1 MVTPFA
7 SDGSVDLPAAADL
20 ARHLVDDLG
29 HDGLV
34 VNGTTG
40 EAPTTSD
47 GEKADLLHAVVE
59 AVGDRAAVVAGVGTF
74 NTEHTLELAADAA
87 KLGVD
92 GLLVVTP
99 YYSKPPQAGLLE
111 HFRRVA
117 DATEVPV
124 MLYDIPGRAGT
135 AIRTETMLRLA
146 EHPRIVAVKD
156 AKGDLTAS
164 AQVMAECDLAYYS
177 GDDAMTLPLL
187 SVGAVGVVGTSTHFS
202 GRGMKTMI
210 EAYLAGDV
218 AEAIRLHRA
227 AAADLHRDLRD
238 PGLHPGQGRP
248 GPAGPA
254 GGRRTVA
261 PGRGHPGRG
270 RGAPHRPG
278 RGRARVS
285 GPGRPDETMEWR
297 AWGESWLA
305 ALIPGV
311 ACSLVWCFVYQ
322 AATYGWRWLS
332 VVLGLF
338 GLVLVLAGALLLVVL
353 VRTRTRLIQEGIEIR
368 QIGAEVIPWDDD
380 RQRPARPEKGQ
391 PHHHGVAARRAGPDT
406 ADAHPGQAP
415 AVRSHAA
422 RCRGGHAAPA
432 HG

>member
-1 MVTPFA
+1 M
-7 SDGSVDLPAAADL
+7 
-20 ARHLVDDLG
+20 DDLG

-34 VNGTTG
+34 INGTTG

-59 AVGDRAAVVAGVGTF
+59 AVGDRAAVLAGVGTF

-202 GRGMKTMI
+202 GRGMKAMI
-210 EAYLAGDV
+210 EAYVAGDV
-218 AEAIRLHRA
+218 AEATRLHRQLLPIFTGIFA
-227 AAADLHRDLRD
+227 TQGCILVKA
-238 PGLHPGQGRP
+238 GLALQGRP
-248 GPAGPA
+248 VGGVRSPLVVATPAEVEA
-254 GGRRTVA
+254 L
-261 PGRGHPGRG
+261 RG
-270 RGAPHRPG
+270 RPG
-278 RGRARVS
+278 RRRTRVT
-285 GPGRPDETMEWR
+285 GPGRPDETIEWR

-311 ACSLVWCFVYQ
+311 AVFAGLVLLYQ
-322 AATYGWRWLS
+322 AATYRLAVAQSGAGPVRPGPGRWP
-332 VVLGLF
+332 GL
-338 GLVLVLAGALLLVVL
+338 LLLVVL
-353 VRTRTRLIQEGIEIR
+353 VRTRTRLIPGGDR
-368 QIGAEVIPWDDD
+368 DPADRRRGAALGRTIASVQLDPK
-380 RQRPARPEKGQ
+380 KGQ
-391 PHHHGVAARRAGPDT
+391 PHDHGVAARRAGPDT

-415 AVRSHAA
+415 TVRSHAA

-432 HG
+432 PRLSSARVQGAFPCVETCGTPA